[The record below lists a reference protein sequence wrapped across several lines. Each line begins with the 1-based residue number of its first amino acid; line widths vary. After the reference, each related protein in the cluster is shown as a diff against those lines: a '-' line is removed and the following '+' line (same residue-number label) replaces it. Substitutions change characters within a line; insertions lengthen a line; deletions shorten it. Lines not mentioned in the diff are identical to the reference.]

1 MPLPLANLTAPP
13 LWRQIQRKNLT
24 NVVTLADFLQ
34 LNTTQRQQLLERPRF
49 PLNLPLRL
57 AEKIAKGTL
66 DDPIL
71 RQFLPLQEELH
82 SAPNFNT
89 DPVGDCSARQA
100 PRLLHKYHGR
110 ALLVTTS
117 ACAMH
122 CRYCFRQHFPYE
134 TTPAPFDE
142 EIAHIRNDP
151 TITEVILSGGDPLSL
166 SNSNL
171 TNLLL
176 PLSQIAHVQKIRFHS
191 RFPIGIPERID
202 TTFLNILKALP
213 QQIWFVIHT
222 NHPNELDSDIFAHL
236 SLLQK
241 QGIVVMNQAVLLR
254 TINDSVETL
263 HALCETL
270 TNHGILPYYLHQ
282 LDRVQGA
289 SHFEVTEKEG
299 LALIEQLRARL
310 PGYAVPTYVRE
321 TAGSPNKT
329 LI

>member
-1 MPLPLANLTAPP
+1 MPLPLANPSAPP
-13 LWRQIQRKNLT
+13 LWRQIQRKNFT
-24 NVVTLADFLQ
+24 DVSALADFLQ
-34 LNTTQRQQLLERPRF
+34 LTNDQRKQLLERPRF

-71 RQFLPLQEELH
+71 RQFLPLKEELH
-82 SAPNFNT
+82 STPNFNT

-117 ACAMH
+117 ACVMH

-134 TTPAPFDE
+134 TGTVSFDQ

-151 TITEVILSGGDPLSL
+151 TISEVILSGGDPLSL
-166 SNSNL
+166 SNANL
-171 TNLLL
+171 ANLLQ

-202 TTFLNILKALP
+202 DEFLKILSFLP
-213 QQIWFVIHT
+213 RQIWFVIHA
-222 NHPNELDSDIFAHL
+222 NHPNELDPAIFAHL
-236 SLLQK
+236 SLLQQ

-263 HALCETL
+263 CTLCESL

-289 SHFEVTEKEG
+289 SHFEVPEKEG
-299 LALIEQLRARL
+299 LALIKQLRARL

-321 TAGSPNKT
+321 IAGSPNKT
-329 LI
+329 LM